1 VFFLEKQ
8 FVNVGQIKTER
19 SYVKQTSLPNRR
31 LFYFGTTEMKS
42 ASYLRTKKQITE
54 DLVQKIQ
61 DAETLTLFSSL
72 QSQESGEACEHGK
85 YSGIIILLRDN
96 PTDKGGVL

>member
-1 VFFLEKQ
+1 
-8 FVNVGQIKTER
+8 
-19 SYVKQTSLPNRR
+19 
-31 LFYFGTTEMKS
+31 MKS

-61 DAETLTLFSSL
+61 YAETLTLFSSL

-85 YSGIIILLRDN
+85 YSGIVILLRDN

>member
-31 LFYFGTTEMKS
+31 LFYFGATEMKS
-42 ASYLRTKKQITE
+42 ASYLRAKKT
-54 DLVQKIQ
+54 DNRRLS
-61 DAETLTLFSSL
+61 AENSR
-72 QSQESGEACEHGK
+72 C
-85 YSGIIILLRDN
+85 
-96 PTDKGGVL
+96 